1 MRFTFAFC
9 LVLTFACAGFAKEPK
24 AYETGKLV
32 QMESVRCGTSG
43 NDESRPVAEMP
54 GRDASSKR
62 RHEVIICREYVLESE
77 RVIYRIRLRE
87 EKHAALLPIGDR
99 AQFRFKADKLLL
111 RLEARDGK
119 EREYVVVS
127 MNPKTENSTADASP
141 VRMNHLQ

>member
-1 MRFTFAFC
+1 MRVTFTFC

-43 NDESRPVAEMP
+43 NEESSTFVEMP
-54 GRDASSKR
+54 IRDASSKR
-62 RHEVIICREYVLESE
+62 TDEVIICREYVLESE
-77 RVIYRIRLRE
+77 RVIYRIRPRDK
-87 EKHAALLPIGDR
+87 KHGVLLPIGDR
-99 AQFRFKADKLLL
+99 AQFRFKADKLIL
-111 RLEARDGK
+111 RLEARDSK